1 MRNHYKL
8 WSPKRGSSGPPA
20 AAWPDAVCCRAP
32 GRTVSTIRRGADY
45 AQGLEQCGM
54 GVAGCTRSSR
64 SARRSDCCRALAGRL
79 RRERCVQLPHLVRHR
94 RRPHCAGHGRARLS
108 PTHGSS
114 SAAVSADPP
123 PPDRA
128 RPLHRP
134 RRQPD
139 LKTHEPCRSSAAS
152 PLGSRTRTERSCDDG
167 RESDAVQSAGGRL
180 IGTKVEHLAARSLD
194 LAIWKA
200 AVRRRTGRGRTAAVE
215 LRCMPGLFSQD
226 DPSERNALVSAKRA
240 DHSPRDHA
248 RRPTLTPRA

>member
-1 MRNHYKL
+1 MRCDAWLRTGDYGRRSVRVHRVHPKL
-8 WSPKRGSSGPPA
+8 PHRSGRFLFLRKGSRGLCATTTCCGRRNVGRLVPQQPPGPTLCAVVRPVGRSDGQYYPK
-20 AAWPDAVCCRAP
+20 
-32 GRTVSTIRRGADY
+32 GADY

-134 RRQPD
+134 RHQPD
-139 LKTHEPCRSSAAS
+139 LTTRRAVSQ
-152 PLGSRTRTERSCDDG
+152 LSRVTIGFSHSNRT
-167 RESDAVQSAGGRL
+167 VL
-180 IGTKVEHLAARSLD
+180 
-194 LAIWKA
+194 
-200 AVRRRTGRGRTAAVE
+200 
-215 LRCMPGLFSQD
+215 
-226 DPSERNALVSAKRA
+226 
-240 DHSPRDHA
+240 
-248 RRPTLTPRA
+248 

>member
-1 MRNHYKL
+1 MRLRDARVGPQCGATHGFERVIMGGEVCASTACTRNCLIEVVASYSSERGVADFAQPLHVVVAETWVV
-8 WSPKRGSSGPPA
+8 WSPSSRLA
-20 AAWPDAVCCRAP
+20 
-32 GRTVSTIRRGADY
+32 RRCVLSCARSDGQYYPKGADY

-134 RRQPD
+134 RHQPD
-139 LKTHEPCRSSAAS
+139 LTTRRAVSQ
-152 PLGSRTRTERSCDDG
+152 LSRVTIGFSHSNRT
-167 RESDAVQSAGGRL
+167 VL
-180 IGTKVEHLAARSLD
+180 
-194 LAIWKA
+194 
-200 AVRRRTGRGRTAAVE
+200 
-215 LRCMPGLFSQD
+215 
-226 DPSERNALVSAKRA
+226 
-240 DHSPRDHA
+240 
-248 RRPTLTPRA
+248 